1 VVREAVV
8 RRARPRCRSTAIALV
23 GLVVWGLAHPPASD
37 AIIAGHRRQDPPHA
51 AVATGGNSSNL
62 DEVSTA
68 LIRSQALLNAARS
81 DLAAAQSRLTGLRVQ
96 VQTARQVETRVDLR
110 LGRAVVRLRTA
121 RVDVSR
127 GRADVATA
135 RATLTGYAVSTY
147 SYGGIDAS
155 MLSLTT
161 GLTSPEQ
168 LMNRLQDSDVM
179 LNAQA
184 VDLEQLEALQ
194 VLLSLTEQ
202 RMHTTKDAVSRQ
214 RRHARDNLARSRRLE
229 AAAAATESTITARVS
244 TLQADRDRLAS
255 AKTTEL
261 ARISTMRSGTTV
273 FGNPGYLSYPV
284 SSTYVTSPYGMRM
297 HPILHVWKLHDGT
310 DFAAACGSPVHAAAA
325 GTITAEYFNRGYG
338 NRVIMSNGHVDGID
352 LGTSY
357 NHLSRLVARVGQH
370 VARGQLIAYAGMTGY
385 ATGCHLHFMVYV
397 GGATV
402 DPMTWL

>member
-1 VVREAVV
+1 VVRDAVV
-8 RRARPRCRSTAIALV
+8 RCARRRCRSAALALL
-23 GLVVWGLAHPPASD
+23 GLLIWGLAVPPASS
-37 AIIAGHRRQDPPHA
+37 AIDEDHRRQDPPHA
-51 AVATGGNSSNL
+51 AFATDGNNSNL

-81 DLAAAQSRLTGLRVQ
+81 DLSVAQSRLTGLRVR
-96 VQTARQVETRVDLR
+96 VQTARQVESRLEVR
-110 LGRAVVRLRTA
+110 LGRAVIRLRTA

-127 GRADVATA
+127 GRADVTTA
-135 RATLTGYAVSTY
+135 RSTLTGYAVSSY

-155 MLSLTT
+155 MLTLTT
-161 GLTSPEQ
+161 GLVSPEQ
-168 LMNRLQDSDVM
+168 LMNRMQDSDVV

-184 VDLEQLEALQ
+184 VDLEQLQALQ
-194 VLLSLTEQ
+194 ALLTLTEQ

-214 RRHARDNLARSRRLE
+214 RRHARDNLARSRGLE
-229 AAAAATESTITARVS
+229 AAAVATESTITARVS
-244 TLQADRDRLAS
+244 ILQADRDRLAS

-261 ARISTMRSGTTV
+261 TRIRSMQSATTIYS
-273 FGNPGYLSYPV
+273 NPGYLSYPV

-297 HPILHVWKLHDGT
+297 HPILHIWKLHDGT
-310 DFAAACGSPVHAAAA
+310 DFEAACGSPVHAAAA
-325 GTITAEYFNRGYG
+325 GTITAENFNVGYG

-357 NHLSRLVARVGQH
+357 NHLSRFVARVGQH
-370 VARGQLIAYAGMTGY
+370 VARGQLIAYSGMTGY

>member
-1 VVREAVV
+1 VVREALV
-8 RRARPRCRSTAIALV
+8 RCARRQCRGTAMALA
-23 GLVVWGLAHPPASD
+23 GLLVCGLALPPASN
-37 AIIAGHRRQDPPHA
+37 AMMAGHRRPGGPHA
-51 AVATGGNSSNL
+51 PVAAGGNSSNL

-81 DLAAAQSRLTGLRVQ
+81 DLTAAQGRLAGLRVQ
-96 VQTARQVETRVDLR
+96 VRTARQVETRVELR
-110 LGRAVVRLRTA
+110 LGRAVLRLHTA

-127 GRADVATA
+127 GRADVATT
-135 RATLTGYAVSTY
+135 RATLTGYAVSSY

-155 MLSLTT
+155 MLTLTT

-168 LMNRLQDSDVM
+168 LMNRMQDSDVM

-184 VDLEQLEALQ
+184 ANLEQLQALQ

-202 RMHTTKDAVSRQ
+202 RMHTTKNAVWRQ
-214 RRHARDNLARSRRLE
+214 RRHARHNLARSRALE
-229 AAAAATESTITARVS
+229 AAAAVTQSTIKARVS
-244 TLQADRDRLAS
+244 SLQADRDRLAS
-255 AKTTEL
+255 AKTAEL
-261 ARISTMRSGTTV
+261 ARISSMRSATTV
-273 FGNPGYLSYPV
+273 YPNPGYLSYPV

-325 GTITAEYFNRGYG
+325 GTITSEYFNRGYG

-357 NHLSRLVARVGQH
+357 NHLSRFVAHVGQH
-370 VARGQLIAYAGMTGY
+370 VARGQLIAYSGMTGY